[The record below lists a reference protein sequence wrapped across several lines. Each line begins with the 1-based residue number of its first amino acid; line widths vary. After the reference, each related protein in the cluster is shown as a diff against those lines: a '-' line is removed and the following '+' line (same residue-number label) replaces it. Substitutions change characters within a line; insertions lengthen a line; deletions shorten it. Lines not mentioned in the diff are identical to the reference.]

1 VRQAVK
7 QERAVLTY
15 KEAVELAKRCALNA
29 RLALTKEAAA
39 ELWTMTREYQE
50 EAAKLDS
57 GRKPDIGELPPW
69 LKE

>member
-1 VRQAVK
+1 M
-7 QERAVLTY
+7 LTY

-29 RLALTKEAAA
+29 RLALAREAAA
-39 ELWTMTREYQE
+39 ELWKMAKEYQE

-69 LKE
+69 LEESPR

>member
-1 VRQAVK
+1 
-7 QERAVLTY
+7 VLTY
-15 KEAVELAKRCALNA
+15 KEAVGLAKRCAFNA

-39 ELWTMTREYQE
+39 ELWKMAKEYQE

-69 LKE
+69 LKQSPR